1 MACVGTFR
9 LESTRLR
16 VTGNRPSRAIAKY
29 TRGPAMDMAVIELM
43 IEVPISKLSKRLPQ
57 GPKEALATT
66 SATAIFPLNSATGT
80 ALK

>member
-1 MACVGTFR
+1 MAYVGTF
-9 LESTRLR
+9 LLGSTRLS
-16 VTGNRPSRAIAKY
+16 VSGKRPSRAIAKY

-43 IEVPISKLSKRLPQ
+43 IAVPISKLSKTLPQ
-57 GPKEALATT
+57 GPKETLATT